1 MKHTFRSMK
10 CTFHSMKYNF
20 PLREGTF
27 FPRGAILFSPRDDD
41 FDLAADSFVSC
52 PQFISE
58 LLTELLR
65 NLFGQAEEKQVL
77 CVFMTEQR

>member
-1 MKHTFRSMK
+1 
-10 CTFHSMKYNF
+10 MKYNF

-27 FPRGAILFSPRDDD
+27 FPRGALLFSPRDDD
-41 FDLAADSFVSC
+41 FDLARDDDFDLAAESFVSC
-52 PQFISE
+52 PQFLSE

-65 NLFGQAEEKQVL
+65 ILFGQAEEMQVL